1 MTPIA
6 DIIARLLIQVNVSH
20 DLSGAW
26 PTYVSFLPD
35 VTQAVVV
42 YETPGEQDGRI
53 MQTGERIE
61 RPGIQIRV
69 RAQDY
74 TDASNKA
81 WEIARKLDEQNDVEV
96 EIDSSESYTIQNIS
110 RRATP
115 MDLGPEGQDGSNRRF
130 NFTVNAVVT
139 YRKQ

>member
-6 DIIARLLIQVNVSH
+6 DIVARLLVQVNISD
-20 DLSGAW
+20 DLNGAW
-26 PTYVSFLPD
+26 PTYVSFFPD
-35 VTQAVVV
+35 VGQGVVV

-53 MQTGERIE
+53 MLTGERIE

-69 RAQDY
+69 RSQDY
-74 TDASNKA
+74 SDASNKA
-81 WEIARKLDEQNDVEV
+81 WAIAKKLDEQSNAEV
-96 EIDSSESYTIQNIS
+96 VIDSAEAYTIQNIS
-110 RRATP
+110 RRGTP
-115 MDLGPEGQDGSNRRF
+115 IDLGPEGEDGSNRRF